1 MISCGEYSVH
11 HHPNREALALYKE
24 WTSEEQVYTTHEH
37 GTFCGFIDESGNFGV
52 VPEKLKNTFNVSG
65 KGFEIICSR
74 GSDNKSVG
82 NGEELVVGCSLK
94 FSILS
99 WGNIINST
107 DKITVVWQVVNAG
120 YGDDSE
126 HHEIYYK
133 GKDEGDGKYHFS
145 RELSYEGTHLL
156 RCRICNL
163 TKGFVQTRIFV
174 VKGKKE

>member
-1 MISCGEYSVH
+1 M
-11 HHPNREALALYKE
+11 
-24 WTSEEQVYTTHEH
+24 
-37 GTFCGFIDESGNFGV
+37 
-52 VPEKLKNTFNVSG
+52 
-65 KGFEIICSR
+65 
-74 GSDNKSVG
+74 DNK
-82 NGEELVVGCSLK
+82 EMEMSLDEA
-94 FSILS
+94 IEHL
-99 WGNIINST
+99 NDTINST

>member
-1 MISCGEYSVH
+1 MKRVGRDYSWWV
-11 HHPNREALALYKE
+11 NY
-24 WTSEEQVYTTHEH
+24 
-37 GTFCGFIDESGNFGV
+37 
-52 VPEKLKNTFNVSG
+52 
-65 KGFEIICSR
+65 
-74 GSDNKSVG
+74 
-82 NGEELVVGCSLK
+82 
-94 FSILS
+94 S
-99 WGNIINST
+99 WA
-107 DKITVVWQVVNAG
+107 DDWF
-120 YGDDSE
+120 DSE